1 MHLNPLLFSLPLL
14 VLAKHH
20 VRLHQRAP
28 QASASSAATAAA
40 QAAAPALSAPAGLET
55 VPPLTTASFSLASI
69 NPTAIPVASIT
80 SGMPP
85 QPTVPLLT
93 TPAAGAIPTDIPKA
107 PPLPDLTNFDA
118 SNYPPFDKPPPIN
131 SPEVQGWIAQVQNS
145 GVEIPD
151 IAPFSVGGCPA
162 NQDRIG
168 NLTECWWT
176 CGHCTRTTDITSCPK
191 PGTWGS
197 SYDDGPSDYT
207 NNLLDYLNTNNL
219 KTTFFIVGSR
229 AAERPHSVQ
238 AEYMLGHQLSVHT
251 WSHTPLTTQTTEEVI
266 AEFGWTMKVL
276 KDVTGVTPNTM
287 RPPYGDIDDRIR
299 AICLAMGLQPI
310 IWTVQDGQPFDT
322 QDWEV
327 PGNIV
332 SASTAIANFENI
344 LQLVPSMS
352 TGFIVLEHDLFQQTV
367 DLTIGYFLP
376 AALAQTPKL
385 TIQPIRECLGLTA
398 ADAYIETNNNSTHP
412 PIVTPSG
419 GSGSQAGGAV
429 PLPDAK
435 PFFAALLALA
445 LGLAS
450 LL

>member
-1 MHLNPLLFSLPLL
+1 MYFNTLLLSLPLL
-14 VLAKHH
+14 VLADGNVH
-20 VRLHQRAP
+20 LNRAP
-28 QASASSAATAAA
+28 QAPAATGAAA
-40 QAAAPALSAPAGLET
+40 AAESIPVLQAPPGT
-55 VPPLTTASFSLASI
+55 GTIPPLTTVAFTLAST

-80 SGMPP
+80 SGMAP
-85 QPTVPLLT
+85 QPTVALLT
-93 TPAAGAIPTDIPKA
+93 TPAAGAIPSSIPNA

-118 SNYPPFDKPPPIN
+118 SNYPPFDKPPPID

-145 GVEIPD
+145 GVEVPD
-151 IAPFSVGGCPA
+151 IQPFAVGGCPA
-162 NQDRIG
+162 NENRIG

-191 PGTWGS
+191 PDTWGS

-229 AAERPHSVQ
+229 AAERPTTLQ

-266 AEFGWTMKVL
+266 AEFGWTMKVIR
-276 KDVTGVTPNTM
+276 DVTGVTPNTM

-299 AICLAMGLQPI
+299 AICLAMGLTPI
-310 IWTVQDGQPFDT
+310 IWTVQNGQPFDT
-322 QDWEV
+322 QDWQV
-327 PGNIV
+327 PAGEV
-332 SASTAIANFENI
+332 SASTAISNFENI
-344 LQLVPSMS
+344 LQLAPSMS

-385 TIQPIRECLGLTA
+385 VIQPIRECLGLTA
-398 ADAYIETNNNSTHP
+398 ADSYIETNDNSTHP
-412 PIVTPSG
+412 PIVSPGG
-419 GSGSQAGGAV
+419 GSSGQAGGAV
-429 PLPDAK
+429 ASPDARSL
-435 PFFAALLALA
+435 FAAMLALG